1 MCVYVCVCVCLCVLQ
16 CLIWDP
22 AVLSKMNLVLE
33 AAFLKDMGVDKMN
46 QLPSVDARHPADYF
60 VYIVGP
66 ERHVLEQ
73 VAESAK

>member
-1 MCVYVCVCVCLCVLQ
+1 MTILQ
-16 CLIWDP
+16 CLVWDP
-22 AVLSKMNLVLE
+22 TVLSKMNLLLE
-33 AAFLKDMGVDKMN
+33 AAFLKDLGVDKMN
-46 QLPSVDARHPADYF
+46 QLPNVDVKHPADYF

>member
-1 MCVYVCVCVCLCVLQ
+1 M
-16 CLIWDP
+16 
-22 AVLSKMNLVLE
+22 LSKMNLLLE

-46 QLPSVDARHPADYF
+46 QLPNVDVKHPADYF

>member
-1 MCVYVCVCVCLCVLQ
+1 M
-16 CLIWDP
+16 
-22 AVLSKMNLVLE
+22 LSKMNLVLE

-46 QLPSVDARHPADYF
+46 QLPSVDTKHPADYF

-73 VAESAK
+73 VADSAK